1 MAARTAK
8 RSFDWGAEIEAITD
22 EDYKRH
28 LYLIYAKIC
37 RNPLFKYLGPE
48 NHLQIFVSQ
57 YVKFAYPNVLC
68 HHSPNE
74 GKRGNFARWLIDLFI
89 VRSIPDIMIYKQVDG
104 SVGNCVGCYC
114 GLAIELKVKGGKL
127 TGRQQECLD
136 QLEVAGWYVKT
147 LFTFDCAKKL
157 IDGYLQG

>member
-8 RSFDWGAEIEAITD
+8 RNFDWGAVIEAITD
-22 EDYKRH
+22 KPYQQH
-28 LYLIYAKIC
+28 LYFIYSQIC
-37 RNPLFKYLGPE
+37 RNPLFKYIGPE

-57 YVKFAYPNVLC
+57 YIAFKYPKVLC

-89 VRSIPDIMIYKQVDG
+89 VKSVPDLMIFHPTDMH
-104 SVGNCVGCYC
+104 C

-127 TGRQQECLD
+127 SDRQDDCL
-136 QLEVAGWYVKT
+136 QRLELAAWQTHT
-147 LFTFDCAKKL
+147 LFTFDCAKKV
-157 IDGYLQG
+157 IDEYLGAC